1 MSTALNTDR
10 YELTMLDSVLH
21 SGTADTPAVFEVFAR
36 RLPPGRRFGLL
47 AGTGRLLD
55 ALTDFTF
62 DEPELAWLR
71 QNGVISDAARDY
83 LTGWHFTGDIDGYQE
98 GQTYWPHSPVLTVR
112 ARLADA
118 FLIET
123 ITLSILNHDTAV
135 ASAAARMV
143 LAAAGRPLIEMG
155 SRRVDPE
162 AAVAAA
168 RAAYIAGFASTSN
181 LAAGRRYGVPTTGT
195 AAHAYILAHAN
206 EQDAF
211 EAQMRAHGTDTTVLV
226 DTYDQASGIER
237 AVAAARSLGA
247 SGPGAIRIDSGDL
260 LTACQA
266 ARAQLDAL
274 GATST
279 RIVLTSEIDEY
290 TLTELDA
297 APANAYGAGT
307 KVVTGSGH
315 PSAGFVYKLV
325 QIDGRPV
332 AKTAPGKTSTGGAK
346 TPYRIADAEHYSLD
360 GTIPTGAVPMSHPLM
375 RSGRSVPDAR
385 EPLTVTRE
393 RAQRTL
399 AGLDASATA
408 VADGAPATI
417 CTKEQP

>member
-1 MSTALNTDR
+1 MGTALNTDR
-10 YELTMLDSVLH
+10 YELTMLGSVLD
-21 SGTADTPAVFEVFAR
+21 SGAARSDAVFELFAR

-47 AGTGRLLD
+47 AGTGRLLE
-55 ALTDFTF
+55 ALSDFVF
-62 DEPELAWLR
+62 DEPELAWLHEQR
-71 QNGVISDAARDY
+71 IITDATRDY
-83 LTGWHFTGDIDGYQE
+83 LTGWRFTGDIDGYQE

-112 ARLADA
+112 APLGDA

-123 ITLSILNHDTAV
+123 LALSIFNHDTAV

-155 SRRVDPE
+155 SRRVDPD

-181 LAAGRRYGVPTTGT
+181 LAAGHRYDIPTTGT
-195 AAHAYILAHAN
+195 AAHAYILAHVD

-211 EAQMRAHGTDTTVLV
+211 VAQMRTHGTGTTLLV
-226 DTYDQASGIER
+226 DTYNQATGIER

-247 SGPGAIRIDSGDL
+247 NGPGAIRIDSGDL

-274 GATST
+274 GATQT

-290 TLTELDA
+290 TLTELAA
-297 APANAYGAGT
+297 APADGYGAGT

-325 QIDGRPV
+325 QVDGRPV
-332 AKTAPGKTSTGGAK
+332 AKNSPGKASIGGAK
-346 TPYRIADAEHYSLD
+346 TPYRVQGREHYRLD
-360 GTIPTGAVPMSHPLM
+360 GEIPPGAVAMSHPLV
-375 RSGRSVPDAR
+375 RGGHIVGGGI

-393 RAQRTL
+393 RARRALSTL
-399 AGLDASATA
+399 DEKTKA
-408 VADGAPATI
+408 VADGSPTTI
-417 CTKEQP
+417 CTMEEK